1 MPGPL
6 RSDDFLTPASLAMP
20 RQGIVLADTSLR
32 VTSRRGAASPRDW
45 TVCGVKRLLFP
56 PAVLRD
62 YRFGLAFREHASDT
76 LILDN
81 QDEYEDP
88 LFLNQRIE
96 DPNILLSQAA
106 DWQPNLY
113 TRTGTFHRYLAG
125 RLVSFGVTSRL
136 SVSAEADEVFLE
148 LDVLNRCEEMLALT
162 VIPGQRLARVYRP
175 DTVSRPLGSTLQ
187 PEPDAERTPRFVY
200 RMNGW
205 QVAVA
210 SDLALDRDAGW
221 RFDVPAGGSATA
233 RFVLSILPLARADP
247 PRRLADLDARIGR
260 AQKATEELLAW
271 AAGQLPRVQ
280 TASAAFDEFYARSAL
295 TMLMCRLDR
304 PGYVTQPFYDLGSL
318 WGKSV
323 LWDLSFASAAIAM
336 LEPEALKGM
345 IAAHIRAGIFNATY
359 MSWDGTGGHWYA
371 QSPFAL
377 LRIVRDCI
385 AQAGNPAYLDERI
398 GEATVYE
405 HLCDI
410 GRELHRRY
418 ARGDGLLDFGGGL
431 AVMLEIRTS
440 GYEHVVAAGNG
451 MAAAYFAQLAAW
463 GRARNDPCAG
473 EFEEWER
480 RIHEAMQQT
489 LWDEDAGWFVNLYPD
504 GSPHRVMSYHLF
516 ELLDT
521 SALLP
526 EQRRRLVAHLEG
538 GDFTGPFGLHS
549 IARCDLTHY
558 DREDCDWGG
567 GGQFVGMPLRIAES
581 LFRMGERRAAWN
593 LIKRCT
599 RWTERLPYWPQTIYA
614 DELAL
619 QPHQAD
625 WPLQLAG
632 GGGVQAVVRGV
643 FGLRPRCDGT
653 LEVQPA
659 CEADLGDAQLSGYR
673 FGGHVYDVAMSAR
686 GFVVMEDGREVA
698 RGRPGDRRETPR
710 GTPNRT

>member
-1 MPGPL
+1 MPGPF
-6 RSDDFLTPASLAMP
+6 RPDDFLTPASLAMP
-20 RQGIVLADTSLR
+20 RQRIVLADTSLR
-32 VTSRRGAASPRDW
+32 VSSQCGAASPRDW
-45 TVCGVKRLLFP
+45 TVCGIKRLLFP

-88 LFLNQRIE
+88 LFLNQNIG
-96 DPNILLSQAA
+96 DPNILLSQTAH
-106 DWQPNLY
+106 WQPNLY

-125 RLVSFGVTSRL
+125 RLVSFGITSRF

-148 LDVLNRCEEMLALT
+148 LDVVNRGGKALTLT
-162 VIPGQRLARVYRP
+162 VIPDQRSARRCRP
-175 DTVSRPLGSTLQ
+175 DTVSHPLASTLRPEQ
-187 PEPDAERTPRFVY
+187 PQGAGRPPCFVFRTEA
-200 RMNGW
+200 W

-210 SDLALDRDAGW
+210 GDLAPDGDAGW
-221 RFDVPAGGSATA
+221 RLDVPVNGRTTA
-233 RFVLSILPLARADP
+233 RFALSVLPAADADP
-247 PRRLADLDARIGR
+247 PRRSTDLDARVARGQR
-260 AQKATEELLAW
+260 AAEERLAW
-271 AAGQLPRVQ
+271 AARQLPRVQ
-280 TASAAFDEFYARSAL
+280 TASKAFDEFYARSAL
-295 TMLMCRLDR
+295 TLLMCRLDR
-304 PGYVTQPFYDLGSL
+304 PRYVTHPFYDLGSL

-359 MSWDGTGGHWYA
+359 MGWDGTGGHWYA

-377 LRIVRDCI
+377 LRIVRDTL
-385 AQAGNPAYLDERI
+385 AQTGDAAWLDERI
-398 GEATVYE
+398 GEAPLYE
-405 HLCDI
+405 HLCDM

-418 ARGDGLLDFGGGL
+418 ARPDGLLDLGEEAGTL
-431 AVMLEIRTS
+431 LEIRTS
-440 GYEHVVAAGNG
+440 GYEHVVAASNG
-451 MAAAYFAQLAAW
+451 MAADTFAQLAAW
-463 GRARNDPCAG
+463 SR
-473 EFEEWER
+473 ER
-480 RIHEAMQQT
+480 RDPRAAEFDRWGRQISEAMQKE

-504 GSPHRVMSYHLF
+504 GSRHRVMSYHLF

-521 SALLP
+521 PLLQP

-538 GDFTGPFGLHS
+538 EDFTGPFGLHS
-549 IARCDLTHY
+549 IARSDLTHY

-567 GGQFVGMPLRIAES
+567 GGQFVGMPLRITES
-581 LFRMGERRAAWN
+581 LFRMGERRAAWD
-593 LIKRCT
+593 LMKRCT

-619 QPHQAD
+619 QPHQVD

-632 GGGVQAVVRGV
+632 GGGVQAVVRGM

-653 LEVQPA
+653 LQVRPA

-673 FGGHVYDVAMSAR
+673 FGGRVYDVAMSAD

-698 RGRPGDRRETPR
+698 RGRAGGGTIIDR
-710 GTPNRT
+710 